1 MREETSAVI
10 DVVSNEDLN
19 IRAGKMGPN
28 SATLSN
34 EGPSPLLRDVDIS
47 NEDFIFNDGFVSGLP
62 RFKDQLGPAEN
73 SLVFTPNKPSEVGG
87 PGEPGTSLSIQID
100 SPVSNQIFGFPASQ
114 QGGTITAKGIVKSK
128 GYSIQNLAVKFGDSG
143 FSPASYTLDESDDSI
158 SIHWKCVS
166 NKITTSGELELK
178 IIARVTGHPA
188 VGAPLIREDTR
199 TVKIKLTDDTPPTV
213 TIDKPANDGFEVT
226 SVNSVF
232 IVPLEGTAKDNASG
246 VRRVEY
252 SLNGKYWNKII
263 EVPSESPAPP
273 TLNWTKNV
281 ELPFQLT
288 PYTISVRAIDGAGNK
303 PTGLSQRIVVT
314 LDTTQPELIITE
326 PENGVIDLPIADGA
340 SEVILPRLEG
350 AAKDVQSGVKSV
362 EWALGENPSEAEY
375 KPAALQYINNGKKW
389 SVQNI
394 HIPGPAGPKNIRVR
408 CVSGAGI
415 TTVKDL
421 NVAVSKLYPP
431 RKPTVQEYFS
441 SLLDFIVRRVVK
453 KTSTNSKTPLEV
465 KDLTG
470 AFYQPFQNLL
480 SADEAMQNQQAHQL
494 RICIE
499 VLRKHFDKTALL
511 APSSVVAQAKAI
523 LQTAESKY
531 RQRAYETLLNRIGSS
546 YEEIRAARLLD
557 MPARRA
563 LAQRLGFDLPLRS
576 AGPSGP
582 KDPLEQFLLQ
592 PGQFTEADL
601 ETLFGLVDT
610 TRDPLEKRNSN
621 PTLLNL
627 QLQYLE
633 AGWAKQDDDAGRPII
648 DPDLIGASD
657 LYSGVNPAYDIW
669 QIRQAWV
676 KSQLAA
682 FQQQLKQSQ
691 PKIAAVFDEL
701 VSSVLGP
708 IRDLQ
713 ALETQL
719 GAGADIEPKLAEKQL
734 SLPAFVRLMKLRKLT
749 TVGALLDSEVD
760 DVASILAQ
768 AQKLR
773 SFADWRQEE
782 QGAGLVLGVDF
793 FRFPAADEPIVPP
806 DVSPEW
812 RAPAGARRIWQDT
825 LQARIDQQKSLRQA
839 LLSAIDATEE
849 ESLPLLRDGLVK
861 AMVKLSSLFEPAEQQ
876 DPSLSQISVTPET
889 ELEDQLLLVEDK
901 EDVAVPKPPP
911 PPPGPGATGLSV
923 KIYSPAKDQLFSGSV
938 FRGVKIKLRGSVFS
952 KGYTVQSLDVQFG
965 NSAFLPLLDPDGGG
979 DGSFNWECASSQI
992 TTPGPLT
999 ITARV
1004 TGKNSNGGVKTSTI
1018 KRTVLVN
1025 LSDDSDTL
1033 TQQLLI
1039 DIKTSGYQ
1047 KITRIEQAIQT
1058 LQSLLIEL
1066 RMGSLDLP
1074 WERDTG
1080 KESEEEFDEELRWM
1094 GSYANWYSAMQVF
1107 LHPENFLLPT
1117 LRPTPDLPN
1126 GEVTPSVMEKETQT
1140 NAFRE
1145 LIKDLRNGP
1154 QLTPEQARSFAK
1166 EYFVRLKSDYKNKFQ
1181 LPVLLNEPIL
1191 PNKPFQITEQYTQSE
1206 LLKLSRRTK
1215 ALIDGATLINPTTG
1229 LTNPH
1234 AVQLQIIPAYL
1245 REVFYFVPIA
1255 LALHLQKSGQYLA
1268 ALDWFQVVYAYDL
1281 PVDERKI
1288 YYGLTLENDF
1298 TPDPKLLYRRNVFWL
1313 KEPLNPHEIV
1323 NNSFIDPGNPANPG
1337 GARHDAYT
1345 RFVVISLVRCL
1356 LDFADAEFTHDTN
1369 ESLPRARSLYM
1380 QALELLDI
1388 PEMIPPNIPGLSANS
1403 VVTSMKL
1410 RAQANLAKLRSGR
1423 NIIGLKR
1430 QLEPASPEGQAT
1442 GILPLIIAN
1451 SPFGASST
1459 KALQPTPY
1467 RYSILIDRA
1476 KQLVTIAQQVE
1487 ATFLATLE
1495 KRDGEEYNLLKA
1507 NQDLGLAQANVQ
1519 LQNLRVIEAADS
1531 LTLAERQKERA
1542 DFQVQTYQ
1550 GFLDAGM
1557 NHWERKLLD
1566 DYRDSLV
1573 ARNLVAGLD
1582 AALSVAQMLANS
1594 AGEGILGLGFG
1605 VHTVFAPA
1613 AAALAVGKAA
1623 ATINANNIEADIQR
1637 HSLQASIENRRQE
1650 WTAQLGLGQQDVAIS
1665 AQQIQLAKDH
1675 QNIVDYELFIA
1686 QIQTANA
1693 QAIVEFLSHK
1703 FTNVELYEW
1712 MSGVLQEVYS
1722 SFLQQ
1727 ATAVARLAQNQLA
1740 FERQEA
1746 TPLFIKND
1754 YWQPPADDS
1763 AFGGS
1768 SERDRRGL
1776 TGSAR
1781 LLQDIYQLDQF
1792 AFETN
1797 KRKLQLAKTISL
1809 SRLAPLEFQRFRETG
1824 VLTFATPMQ
1833 LFDCDFPGHYLRLIK
1848 RVRTSVVALIPPNQG
1863 IRATLTASGLS
1874 RVVTGGDVFQP
1885 MTVRRD
1891 MESVA
1896 LTSPAVATGLFELE
1910 SQSDLMMP
1918 FEFMGVDTVWNLE
1931 MPKAANPFD
1940 YRTIADVLLTI
1951 EYTTLSS
1958 LDYRR
1963 QVIQRLDRTVSA
1975 DRAFS
1980 FRNQFPDQW
1989 YDLHNPEQ
1997 TSAPMTVSFSTTR
2010 QDFPSNVEDF
2020 TTGQVALY
2028 FVLADGKTLK
2038 DLRAQLRFTEQGAQ
2052 TAIGGVA
2059 TATPD
2064 GIISTR
2070 LGNAPGW
2077 APMISRSPFGL
2088 WELTLPD
2095 TPEARS
2101 LFASEAI
2108 SDIMFA
2114 LTTSG
2119 RTPAWPL

>member
-1 MREETSAVI
+1 MAVQTKAPPI
-10 DVVSNEDLN
+10 IITVNNEDQSL
-19 IRAGKMGPN
+19 
-28 SATLSN
+28 
-34 EGPSPLLRDVDIS
+34 LLRDTGIS
-47 NEDFIFNDGFVSGLP
+47 NGDFIDNDGFVSGLP
-62 RFKDQLGPAEN
+62 RFKDLLGPAGN
-73 SLVFTPNKPSEVGG
+73 SLVLTSPEPGEVGG
-87 PGEPGTSLSIQID
+87 PGEPGTSLAIQIE
-100 SPVSNQIFGFPASQ
+100 SPVSNQIFGFPAAQ
-114 QGGTITAKGIVKSK
+114 QGGTITAKGIVKSV
-128 GYSIQNLAVKFGDSG
+128 GYSIQSLAVKFGDSA
-143 FSPASYTLDESDDSI
+143 FSPASYTVDESDD

-166 NKITTSGELELK
+166 DKITTSGELELK
-178 IIARVTGHPA
+178 IIARVTGHLA
-188 VGAPLIREDTR
+188 VGPSLTREDTR
-199 TVKIKLTDDTPPTV
+199 TLKIKLTDDTPPTV
-213 TIDKPANDGFEVT
+213 TIDKPAVDGFEVT

-232 IVPLEGTAKDNASG
+232 TVTIEGTAKDNASG
-246 VRRVEY
+246 IRRVEY
-252 SLNGKYWNKII
+252 SLGGPNWNKII
-263 EVPSESPAPP
+263 EIPSEVPAPL
-273 TLNWTKNV
+273 TLNWKKIV

-288 PYTISVRAIDGAGNK
+288 PYTISVRAIDGAENK
-303 PTGLSQRIVVT
+303 PTGLLQRTVIT
-314 LDTTQPELIITE
+314 LDTTEPELIITE

-340 SEVILPRLEG
+340 SEVILPRMEG
-350 AAKDVQSGVKSV
+350 TAKDVQSGVESV
-362 EWALGENPSEAEY
+362 EWALGENPNENEY
-375 KPAALQYINNGKKW
+375 NSATLQYINNGKKW

-394 HIPGPAGPKNIRVR
+394 RITGPAGLKNIRVR

-415 TTVKDL
+415 ITVKNL

-431 RKPTVQEYFS
+431 KKPTVQEYFS

-453 KTSTNSKTPLEV
+453 KTNANPKTPLEV

-470 AFYQPFQNLL
+470 AFYQPFQDLL
-480 SADEAMQNQQAHQL
+480 SADEALQNQQAHQL

-499 VLRKHFDKTALL
+499 VLRKHFDKTVVL
-511 APSSVVAQAKAI
+511 APSSAVAQAQAI

-531 RQRAYETLLNRIGSS
+531 RQRAYETLLSRIGTS

-557 MPARRA
+557 TPARRA

-576 AGPSGP
+576 ADPSGH
-582 KDPLEQFLLQ
+582 KDALEQFLLQ

-610 TRDPLEKRNSN
+610 TRDPLEKRDSN
-621 PTLLNL
+621 PTLLDL

-633 AGWAKQDDDAGRPII
+633 GGWAKQDDDDARPII
-648 DPDLIGASD
+648 DPDVIGAAD
-657 LYSGVNPAYDIW
+657 LYSGVNPAYDFW
-669 QIRQAWV
+669 QKRQAWV

-691 PKIAAVFDEL
+691 PKSATVFDEL
-701 VSSVLGP
+701 VGSVLGP

-719 GAGADIEPKLAEKQL
+719 GSGADIEPRLAEKQL
-734 SLPAFVRLMKLRKLT
+734 SLPAFVRLMKLRQLT

-782 QGAGLVLGVDF
+782 QGAGLVLGLDF

-812 RAPAGARRIWQDT
+812 RASAGDRRIWQDT
-825 LQARIDQQKSLRQA
+825 LQARIDQQKSLKQA
-839 LLSAIDATEE
+839 LLSVIDAAEE

-861 AMVKLSSLFEPAEQQ
+861 AMDKLSSLFEPAENQ
-876 DPSLSQISVTPET
+876 DQSLSQISITPET
-889 ELEDQLLLVEDK
+889 VLEDQLLPVEDN
-901 EDVAVPKPPP
+901 EDGSISSLPPPPP
-911 PPPGPGATGLSV
+911 PPPGPGATALTI
-923 KIYSPAKDQLFSGSV
+923 KINSPAKNQSFSGSI
-938 FRGVKIKLRGSVFS
+938 FRGVKIKLRGSVVA

-965 NSAFLPLLDPDGGG
+965 DSAFLPLFAPGEGVS
-979 DGSFNWECASSQI
+979 GSFDWECASSQI
-992 TTPGPLT
+992 TTRGPLT
-999 ITARV
+999 IIARV
-1004 TGKNSNGGVKTSTI
+1004 TGKTSGGSLKTVTTT
-1018 KRTVLVN
+1018 RTVVVN

-1039 DIKTSGYQ
+1039 DIKTGGYQ

-1058 LQSLLIEL
+1058 LQSLLIDL
-1066 RMGSLDLP
+1066 RMGSLDIP
-1074 WERDTG
+1074 WERDTS
-1080 KESEEEFDEELRWM
+1080 KESEEEFDEELHWM
-1094 GSYANWYSAMQVF
+1094 GAYANWYSAMQVF

-1117 LRPTPDLPN
+1117 LRPTPDLPE
-1126 GEVTPSVMEKETQT
+1126 GENTPSEMEKETQT
-1140 NAFRE
+1140 HAFRE
-1145 LIKDLRNGP
+1145 LIKDLRNNP

-1166 EYFVRLKSDYKNKFQ
+1166 DYFDMLKSDYKNKFQ
-1181 LPVLLNEPIL
+1181 LPALLNLPIL
-1191 PNKPFQITEQYTQSE
+1191 PSKPFQITEQYTQSE
-1206 LLKLSRRTK
+1206 LLKLSQRTK
-1215 ALIDGATLINPTTG
+1215 ALIDGVTLINPTTG
-1229 LTNPH
+1229 TTNPP
-1234 AVQLQIIPAYL
+1234 AVQLQNIPAYL
-1245 REVFYFVPIA
+1245 REIFYFVPIA
-1255 LALHLQKSGQYLA
+1255 LALNLQRSGQYLA

-1298 TPDPKLLYRRNVFWL
+1298 SPDPKLLYRRNVFWL

-1323 NNSFIDPGNPANPG
+1323 NNSFIDPGNPANPS

-1356 LDFADAEFTHDTN
+1356 LDFADAEFTQDTN

-1388 PEMIPPNIPGLSANS
+1388 PEMIPPDIPGLSANS

-1442 GILPLIIAN
+1442 GILPLIVAN
-1451 SPFGASST
+1451 SPFGTSST

-1495 KRDGEEYNLLKA
+1495 KRDVEEYNLLKA
-1507 NQDLGLAQANVQ
+1507 NLDLGLAQANVQ
-1519 LQNLRVIEAADS
+1519 LQNLRVTEAADGV
-1531 LTLAERQKERA
+1531 TLAQKQQERA
-1542 DFQVQTYQ
+1542 AFQVQSFQNLLNT
-1550 GFLDAGM
+1550 GM
-1557 NHWERKLLD
+1557 NVWERQLLN
-1566 DYRDSLV
+1566 DYRDARE
-1573 ARNLVAGLD
+1573 ARNWKIKLD
-1582 AALSVAQMLANS
+1582 AAVNIAELITKSASGGFLGTGIGPGLATT
-1594 AGEGILGLGFG
+1594 AG
-1605 VHTVFAPA
+1605 A
-1613 AAALAVGKAA
+1613 AAQILAQSAQA
-1623 ATINANNIEADIQR
+1623 IEMSNLEARTQE
-1637 HSLQASIENRRQE
+1637 HSLRASFEQRKQE
-1650 WTAQLGLGQQDVAIS
+1650 WTQQLGLGQTDVAIS
-1665 AQQIQLAKDH
+1665 NQQIQLAKDH

-1693 QAIVEFLSHK
+1693 QAMVEFLSHK

-1763 AFGGS
+1763 AFGSS

-1809 SRLAPLEFQRFRETG
+1809 SQLAPLEFQRFRESG
-1824 VLTFATPMQ
+1824 VLTFATPRQ
-1833 LFDCDFPGHYLRLIK
+1833 LFDRDFPGHYLRLI
-1848 RVRTSVVALIPPNQG
+1848 RQVRASVVALIPPNQG

-1896 LTSPAVATGLFELE
+1896 LTSPAGATGLFELAP
-1910 SQSDLMMP
+1910 QSDLMMP
-1918 FEFMGVDTVWNLE
+1918 FEFMGVDTIWNLE

-1951 EYTTLSS
+1951 EYTALSS

-1963 QVIQRLDRTVSA
+1963 QVIQQLDRTVSA

-1997 TSAPMTVSFSTTR
+1997 TSTPMTASFSTTR
-2010 QDFPSNVEDF
+2010 EDFPSNVEDF

-2028 FVLADGKTLK
+2028 FVLADGKTTK
-2038 DLRAQLRFTEQGAQ
+2038 DLRAQLHFTEQEAQ
-2052 TAIGGVA
+2052 TAVGGEA

-2070 LGNAPGW
+2070 LGNAPSW
-2077 APMISRSPFGL
+2077 TPMISRSPFGR
-2088 WELTLPD
+2088 WELALPD
-2095 TPEARS
+2095 TAEVRS
-2101 LFASEAI
+2101 LFASDAI
-2108 SDIMFA
+2108 SDIVFV

>member
-1 MREETSAVI
+1 
-10 DVVSNEDLN
+10 
-19 IRAGKMGPN
+19 
-28 SATLSN
+28 
-34 EGPSPLLRDVDIS
+34 
-47 NEDFIFNDGFVSGLP
+47 
-62 RFKDQLGPAEN
+62 
-73 SLVFTPNKPSEVGG
+73 
-87 PGEPGTSLSIQID
+87 
-100 SPVSNQIFGFPASQ
+100 
-114 QGGTITAKGIVKSK
+114 
-128 GYSIQNLAVKFGDSG
+128 
-143 FSPASYTLDESDDSI
+143 
-158 SIHWKCVS
+158 
-166 NKITTSGELELK
+166 
-178 IIARVTGHPA
+178 
-188 VGAPLIREDTR
+188 
-199 TVKIKLTDDTPPTV
+199 
-213 TIDKPANDGFEVT
+213 
-226 SVNSVF
+226 
-232 IVPLEGTAKDNASG
+232 
-246 VRRVEY
+246 VEY
-252 SLNGKYWNKII
+252 SLNGLDWNKII
-263 EVPSESPAPP
+263 EVPSTSPAPP
-273 TLNWTKNV
+273 TLNWKKNV
-281 ELPFQLT
+281 ELPFQLAQ
-288 PYTISVRAIDGAGNK
+288 YTISVRAIDGAGNK
-303 PTGLSQRIVVT
+303 PTGLSQRTVVT
-314 LDTTQPELIITE
+314 LDKTQPELIITE
-326 PENGVIDLPIADGA
+326 PENGVVDLPIADGA

-350 AAKDVQSGVKSV
+350 TAKDVQSGVKSV
-362 EWALGENPSEAEY
+362 EWALGENPNENEY
-375 KPAALQYINNGKKW
+375 KPAALKYINNGKKW

-499 VLRKHFDKTALL
+499 VLRKHFDKTAVL
-511 APSSVVAQAKAI
+511 APSSAVAQAKAI

-531 RQRAYETLLNRIGSS
+531 RQRAYETLLSRIGSS

-576 AGPSGP
+576 AGPSGA

-601 ETLFGLVDT
+601 ETLFGLIDT
-610 TRDPLEKRNSN
+610 TRDPLEKRDFN
-621 PTLLNL
+621 PTLLDL

-648 DPDLIGASD
+648 DPDLIGAAD
-657 LYSGVNPAYDIW
+657 LYSGVNPAYDLW
-669 QIRQAWV
+669 QNRHAWV

-691 PKIAAVFDEL
+691 PKSAAVFDEL
-701 VSSVLGP
+701 VGSVLGP

-734 SLPAFVRLMKLRKLT
+734 SLPAFVRLMKLRQLT

-760 DVASILAQ
+760 DVASILTQ
-768 AQKLR
+768 TQKLR

-782 QGAGLVLGVDF
+782 QGAGLVLGLDF
-793 FRFPAADEPIVPP
+793 FRFPATDEPIVTPE
-806 DVSPEW
+806 VSPEW

-825 LQARIDQQKSLRQA
+825 LQARIDQQKSLKQA

-861 AMVKLSSLFEPAEQQ
+861 AMDKLSSLFEPTEQQ

-889 ELEDQLLLVEDK
+889 ELEDQLLPVEDK
-901 EDVAVPKPPP
+901 EDAATPIQPPP
-911 PPPGPGATGLSV
+911 PPPGPGAISLSI
-923 KIYSPAKDQLFSGSV
+923 KIKSPAKNQPFSGSV
-938 FRGVKIKLRGSVFS
+938 FRGVKIKLRGSVVA

-965 NSAFLPLLDPDGGG
+965 DSAFLPLFAPGEGVS
-979 DGSFNWECASSQI
+979 GSFDWECASSQI
-992 TTPGPLT
+992 TTRGPLT

-1004 TGKNSNGGVKTSTI
+1004 TGKTSGGSLKTVTTT
-1018 KRTVLVN
+1018 RTVVVN

-1058 LQSLLIEL
+1058 LQSLLIDL
-1066 RMGSLDLP
+1066 RMGSLDIP
-1074 WERDTG
+1074 WERDTS
-1080 KESEEEFDEELRWM
+1080 KESEEEFDEELHWM

-1117 LRPTPDLPN
+1117 LRPMPNLPD
-1126 GEVTPSVMEKETQT
+1126 GEDTPSQMEKETQT

-1145 LIKDLRNGP
+1145 LIKDLRNNP
-1154 QLTPEQARSFAK
+1154 QLTPQQARSFAK
-1166 EYFVRLKSDYKNKFQ
+1166 EYFARLKSDYKNKFQ
-1181 LPVLLNEPIL
+1181 LPALLDWPIL

-1206 LLKLSRRTK
+1206 LLKLSQRTK
-1215 ALIDGATLINPTTG
+1215 ALIDGATQINPTTG
-1229 LTNPH
+1229 TTNPP
-1234 AVQLQIIPAYL
+1234 AAQLQNIPAYL
-1245 REVFYFVPIA
+1245 REIFYFVPIT
-1255 LALHLQKSGQYLA
+1255 LALHLQRSGQYLA

-1298 TPDPKLLYRRNVFWL
+1298 TPDPKLLYRRNVLWL

-1323 NNSFIDPGNPANPG
+1323 NNSFIDPGNPANPS

-1345 RFVVISLVRCL
+1345 RYVVISLVRCL
-1356 LDFADAEFTHDTN
+1356 LEFADSEFTHDTN
-1369 ESLPRARSLYM
+1369 ESLPRARTLYM

-1442 GILPLIIAN
+1442 GILPLIIAS
-1451 SPFGASST
+1451 SPFGTSST

-1487 ATFLATLE
+1487 ASFLATLE
-1495 KRDGEEYNLLKA
+1495 KRDVEEYNLLKA

-1557 NHWERKLLD
+1557 NQWERKLLG
-1566 DYRDSLV
+1566 DYHDSLV
-1573 ARNLVAGLD
+1573 ARNWVAGLD
-1582 AALSVAQMLANS
+1582 AAQSIAQMFANS
-1594 AGEGILGLGFG
+1594 AGEGFLGLGAG
-1605 VHTVFAPA
+1605 VHWGFASA
-1613 AAALAVGKAA
+1613 AAALAASKAA

-1637 HSLQASIENRRQE
+1637 HSLHASIENRRQE
-1650 WTAQLGLGQQDVAIS
+1650 WTVQLGLGQGDVAIS

-1703 FTNVELYEW
+1703 FTNAELYEW
-1712 MSGVLQEVYS
+1712 MSGVLQEVYN

-1809 SRLAPLEFQRFRETG
+1809 SQLAPLEFQRFRETG
-1824 VLTFATPMQ
+1824 VLTFATPME
-1833 LFDCDFPGHYLRLIK
+1833 LFDRDFPGHYLRLIK
-1848 RVRTSVVALIPPNQG
+1848 QVRASVVALIPPNQG

-1896 LTSPAVATGLFELE
+1896 LTSPAGATGVFELTP
-1910 SQSDLMMP
+1910 QSDMMLP
-1918 FEFMGVDTVWNLE
+1918 FEFMGVDTIWNLE

-1940 YRTIADVLLTI
+1940 YRTIADVLLTM
-1951 EYTTLSS
+1951 EYTALSS

-1989 YDLHNPEQ
+1989 YDFHNPEQ
-1997 TSAPMTVSFSTTR
+1997 TSTPMMVSFSTMR
-2010 QDFPSNVEDF
+2010 EDFPSNVDDF
-2020 TTGQVALY
+2020 TMGQVALY
-2028 FVLADGKTLK
+2028 FILADGKIAK
-2038 DLRAQLRFTEQGAQ
+2038 DLRAQLHFTGQGAQ
-2052 TAIGGVA
+2052 AAIGGGA

-2070 LGNAPGW
+2070 LGNAPSW
-2077 APMISRSPFGL
+2077 APMISRSPFGE
-2088 WELTLPD
+2088 WELALPD
-2095 TPEARS
+2095 TAEVRG

-2108 SDIMFA
+2108 SDIVFA